1 MIAWLVFAGLALVAA
16 AALALPM
23 LGRRKAA
30 SARAD
35 FDLEVFRAQL
45 ADLEADH
52 ARGLL
57 GEAELAAARTE
68 IERRMLAAA
77 SDADT
82 AQTSE
87 KRALLPALGVAV
99 LVPLASLALYAVIG
113 LPAAPDV
120 PFAEREGAAGM
131 PADMAEAIAGLAER
145 LKENPDDFQ
154 GWFMLG
160 RSYAVIERY
169 DEAAAAMAQ
178 AAALEPE
185 NIDVLTAYGEAL
197 VFAAEGLV
205 TPLAAQQFETVLA
218 LEPENVAG
226 QYYHGTA
233 QLQAGDGAGAFATW
247 SALAENSPPD
257 APWLPSVMQR
267 LAVLADELDLAVP
280 EVLIV
285 EAAPGPSAEEMAAA
299 AEMSPDEQ
307 AAQIE
312 TMVARLEARLA
323 EESDD
328 GEGWKRLGRARQV
341 MGDLDAARRALEK
354 AVELL
359 PEDVEALNGLAQI
372 IGEEAGGEVLPDGA
386 VALYARVLE
395 IDPDA
400 AQALWFLGLN
410 AAQNQRQAEAEAYWR
425 RLLARMPPGSEG
437 HDMLLEQIEAL

>member
-1 MIAWLVFAGLALVAA
+1 
-16 AALALPM
+16 
-23 LGRRKAA
+23 
-30 SARAD
+30 
-35 FDLEVFRAQL
+35 
-45 ADLEADH
+45 
-52 ARGLL
+52 
-57 GEAELAAARTE
+57 
-68 IERRMLAAA
+68 
-77 SDADT
+77 
-82 AQTSE
+82 
-87 KRALLPALGVAV
+87 
-99 LVPLASLALYAVIG
+99 
-113 LPAAPDV
+113 
-120 PFAEREGAAGM
+120 
-131 PADMAEAIAGLAER
+131 
-145 LKENPDDFQ
+145 
-154 GWFMLG
+154 
-160 RSYAVIERY
+160 
-169 DEAAAAMAQ
+169 
-178 AAALEPE
+178 
-185 NIDVLTAYGEAL
+185 
-197 VFAAEGLV
+197 
-205 TPLAAQQFETVLA
+205 
-218 LEPENVAG
+218 
-226 QYYHGTA
+226 
-233 QLQAGDGAGAFATW
+233 
-247 SALAENSPPD
+247 
-257 APWLPSVMQR
+257 MQR